1 MRCAAGVV
9 DSGNES
15 EVFYVAI
22 IALAVIAVI
31 LAIANVIFGILLLK
45 QRASKGLS
53 VLTLYLACMRIS

>member
-15 EVFYVAI
+15 EVFYVA

>member
-1 MRCAAGVV
+1 VRCAAGVV

-15 EVFYVAI
+15 EVFYVA

-53 VLTLYLACMRIS
+53 VLPLYLASMRIS

>member
-1 MRCAAGVV
+1 VRCAAGVV

-15 EVFYVAI
+15 EVFYVA